1 MSSQLSHDHHKRYYG
16 LYAITHEVAQLSPE
30 ALCDQVTAAI
40 RGGARIIQ
48 YRYKHLSATQREQ
61 QARALLLCCREHSV
75 PLIIND
81 DVALAVAIGADGVH
95 LGRDDMDLQTARAQ
109 MGGQAIIGTS
119 CYNSIDLAIAAQQG
133 GADYVAFGRFF
144 ASTTKPQAIEAK
156 PTLLRQ
162 AKEQLKI
169 PIVAI
174 GGITPDNGRVLIDA
188 GADMLAAINGVF
200 AQPDIRVKAQQY
212 AQLFKQTGAQTAQ

>member
-1 MSSQLSHDHHKRYYG
+1 MTNCYHG
-16 LYAITHEVAQLSPE
+16 LYAITHEVAQLSPA

-48 YRYKHLSATQREQ
+48 YRHKRLPTTQRDQ
-61 QARALLLCCREHSV
+61 QARALLDCCRDHSV

-119 CYNSIDLAIAAQQG
+119 CYNSIHLAIAAQQE

-144 ASTTKPQAIEAK
+144 ASTTKPLAIEAK
-156 PTLLRQ
+156 PALLRQ
-162 AKEQLKI
+162 AKEQLTI
-169 PIVAI
+169 PLVAI
-174 GGITPDNGRVLIDA
+174 GGITPSNGRVLIDA
-188 GADMLAAINGVF
+188 GANMLAAINGVF
-200 AQPDIRVKAQQY
+200 AQSDIRVAAQQY
-212 AQLFKQTGAQTAQ
+212 AQLFK